1 MRRPRKLAAA
11 ATAAV
16 AVAAVAAL
24 AACSSASA
32 PTGSAN
38 AAKEAVLKVNLGMSA
53 GNVDSIP
60 IYIAQ
65 QKGYYTKVGLNV
77 VIDTLSGGDASIDA
91 ALDNNSIDIGD
102 GGMAQWVSDILRG
115 SIHAKIVAEAA
126 ERTYEIL
133 SQPSITSVKQLS
145 GKAFGI
151 SSPNAADQVFAEAVL
166 AQYGLSPSSVTW
178 VSVGSPASRF
188 AAVSSGHVAAIE
200 APVTSIP
207 GSIPNTV
214 ALVPASKAP
223 VTFISTGFVM
233 NNSFLQANPKAAKAF
248 LAATVMGEAYAR
260 AHPAAA
266 AQACSQTGDSPATC
280 QNAVKEL
287 SASTDPWVWSKT
299 MAVDVTAL
307 KQMLP
312 AVARVT
318 HGASLNTPVT
328 SLVDTAVAGTNY

>member
-1 MRRPRKLAAA
+1 MPRLRNLAAAAA

-16 AVAAVAAL
+16 AVAL
-24 AACSSASA
+24 AACSSASTTS
-32 PTGSAN
+32 TGSTN
-38 AAKEAVLKVNLGMSA
+38 AAKKTVLTVNLGMSA

-60 IYIAQ
+60 VYIAQ
-65 QKGYYTKVGLNV
+65 QKGYYTKEGLNV

-91 ALDNNSIDIGD
+91 ALDSNSIAIGD

-115 SIHAKIVAEAA
+115 SIHAKIVAQAA

-166 AQYGLSPSSVTW
+166 AQYGVSSSAVTW

-188 AAVSSGHVAAIE
+188 AAVSSGRVAAIE
-200 APVTSIP
+200 APVTSLP

-214 ALVPASKAP
+214 ALVPAAKAP

-233 NNSFLQANPKAAKAF
+233 NNSFLQANPTAAKAF
-248 LAATVMGEAYAR
+248 IAATVMGEAYAR
-260 AHPAAA
+260 ANPAAA
-266 AQACSQTGDSPATC
+266 AQACSQTGDSPVTC

-299 MAVDVTAL
+299 MAVDITAL
-307 KQMLP
+307 KQMIP
-312 AVARVT
+312 AVAKVT
-318 HGASLNTPVT
+318 HGASPNTPVT
-328 SLVDTAVAGTNY
+328 SLIDTTIAGTNY